1 MSIKTKE
8 ELKSYFETGDIPTEQ
23 QYEQLID
30 GFYHKSEGEIV
41 KKVLDN
47 ADDPVIIEF
56 TDGTS
61 VDIPKFWDIDQVNGL
76 LEALAEKVTVETNK
90 GLSSNDFTNAEKEKL
105 ASLSLSGGGSV
116 TVDNVLSATSVNPVR
131 NNAITAALNNKVSNS
146 EGDYKALKN
155 SVLKHD
161 VRTYANV
168 KIDEITFDKDF
179 IEVDKLQDPDGT
191 VIGSF
196 FFVKNIYSSSTG
208 AFAYFKNKGKIKVR
222 ANKYPLSFIV
232 DTTKETFV
240 HSNYI
245 GYRMIS
251 FSGPVTN
258 KLLEDVSLKFELIQ
272 VDTMNDEVESI
283 KNRVIENID
292 VVNGYLQLSTD
303 ANSRKIVA
311 QVSLKTLKAAL
322 DKVI

>member
-1 MSIKTKE
+1 MIIKTKE
-8 ELKSYFETGDIPTEQ
+8 ELKSYFETGDVPTEE
-23 QYEQLID
+23 QYRELID
-30 GFYHKSEGEIV
+30 GFYHKNDGKII
-41 KKVLDN
+41 KKILDN
-47 ADDPVIIEF
+47 ADDPVVIEF
-56 TDGTS
+56 NDGTTL
-61 VDIPKFWDIDQVNGL
+61 DIPKFWDMDQVHGL
-76 LEALAEKVTVETNK
+76 LDALTNKVTVETNK

-105 ASLSLSGGGSV
+105 ASLSSTGGSV
-116 TVDNVLSATSVNPVR
+116 TVDGVLSASSINPVR
-131 NNAITAALNNKVSNS
+131 NNTILSALNSKVSNT
-146 EGDYKALKN
+146 EGAYKALKN

-179 IEVDKLQDPDGT
+179 IEVDKLQDIDGK

-196 FFVKNIYSSSTG
+196 FFVKNVYSSSTG

-240 HSNYI
+240 HNGYT

-258 KLLEDVSLKFELIQ
+258 KLLEEVSLKFELIQ
-272 VDTMNDEVESI
+272 VDTANTEIASLKD
-283 KNRVIENID
+283 RAIENID
-292 VVNGYLQLSTD
+292 IVNGYLQLTTD
-303 ANSRKIVA
+303 SNPRKIVA
-311 QVSLKTLKAAL
+311 QISLKTLKIAL
-322 DKVI
+322 DKVL

>member
-30 GFYHKSEGEIV
+30 GFYHKNDGEIIKDVV
-41 KKVLDN
+41 KD
-47 ADDPVIIEF
+47 ADKAIVIEF
-56 TDGTS
+56 TNGTTL
-61 VDIPKFWDIDQVNGL
+61 DIPKFWDMDQIHGL
-76 LEALAEKVTVETNK
+76 LEALTNKVNTEPNK

-116 TVDNVLSATSVNPVR
+116 TVDNMLSATSVNPVR
-131 NNAITAALNNKVSNS
+131 NNVINAALSNKISVTD
-146 EGDYKALKN
+146 GDYKALKN

-161 VRTYANV
+161 IRTYANV
-168 KIDEITFDKDF
+168 KVDEITFDKDF
-179 IEVDKLQDPDGT
+179 IEVDKLQDADGT

-222 ANKYPLSFIV
+222 ANRYPLSFIV

-240 HSNYI
+240 HGNYV

-272 VDTMNDEVESI
+272 VDTMDDEMESI
-283 KNRVIENID
+283 KNRLIENID
-292 VVNGYLQLSTD
+292 IVNGYLQLSTD
-303 ANSRKIVA
+303 ANPRKIVA
-311 QVSLKTLKAAL
+311 QVSLKMLKTAL
-322 DKVI
+322 DKVV